1 MPAVDP
7 ETGETDVRVT
17 HLLRDRRSGG
27 ALGWRDGPRGF
38 KHSTF
43 FGVNAV
49 YDGMVTADGASRT
62 LALGSVLT
70 SMGLVRDRTL

>member
-1 MPAVDP
+1 
-7 ETGETDVRVT
+7 
-17 HLLRDRRSGG
+17 
-27 ALGWRDGPRGF
+27 LGWRDGPRGF

-49 YDGMVTADGASRT
+49 YDGMVTAADGASPT
-62 LALGSVLT
+62 LSVGSVLT